1 MRAKRRFSG
10 SVELTWNNEH
20 IINENQIVCTVGEN
34 EFNVSQNPTISTDTS
49 GSLRGFATAS
59 FFEPYVITIGLYN
72 DVNQLLAVAKLAQ
85 SIPLSSTTD
94 TNFIIRY
101 DS

>member
-1 MRAKRRFSG
+1 MRAKKRFSG

-20 IINENQIVCTVGEN
+20 IINEHQVVCTIGEN

-59 FFEPYVITIGLYN
+59 FFEPYVTTIGLYN

>member
-1 MRAKRRFSG
+1 MNKKILIVAAHPDDEVLGCGGTIAKHVLNKDFVHLAFMSDGVSSRSNFSKLKLK
-10 SVELTWNNEH
+10 SRLK
-20 IINENQIVCTVGEN
+20 
-34 EFNVSQNPTISTDTS
+34 
-49 GSLRGFATAS
+49 AS
-59 FFEPYVITIGLYN
+59 
-72 DVNQLLAVAKLAQ
+72 KLAQ